1 MGRMCLLVWDGG
13 LGLSITYVYAH
24 MHPFFNRER
33 QLVERVREAVLRRFE
48 RLPGMEDVR

>member
-1 MGRMCLLVWDGG
+1 MVDSASQSHM
-13 LGLSITYVYAH
+13 Y

>member
-1 MGRMCLLVWDGG
+1 MVDWASQSHMCVC
-13 LGLSITYVYAH
+13 TH
-24 MHPFFNRER
+24 MHPLFNRER